1 MTAIYSCRYWTTVD
15 ECSQNNFERQNN
27 IQLITEARSVHG
39 RCTCSISCKLYYRGT
54 VMIFADTYREQKL
67 VFWFTILFSH
77 VQAAGSK
84 HLRIPLCFG
93 QPWRG
98 KAERR
103 RPGAKRRPG
112 AFTRHKPRKAAPA
125 AAERRAMSSAIAGR
139 PRKFFPSAQEGP
151 RIAAGPSRF
160 L

>member
-1 MTAIYSCRYWTTVD
+1 MVDAHVRFHANYITAG
-15 ECSQNNFERQNN
+15 
-27 IQLITEARSVHG
+27 A
-39 RCTCSISCKLYYRGT
+39 
-54 VMIFADTYREQKL
+54 VMIFAETYREQKL

-84 HLRIPLCFG
+84 HLRIPLCFR

-98 KAERR
+98 KADRR
-103 RPGAKRRPG
+103 RPGAKRRPR
-112 AFTRHKPRKAAPA
+112 AFARHKPRKATPA
-125 AAERRAMSSAIAGR
+125 AAERRAVISAIAGK
-139 PRKFFPSAQEGP
+139 PTKASSASAQEGP